1 MALLPEQERPALVR
15 FAFAVVAVAAA
26 TFARLPLQGRNVT
39 DLIQVSPQVVGTSVA
54 GQNNRYNNL
63 QIDGG
68 VNNDVFGLAETGSP
82 GGQARARPIPVE
94 AVKEFQVQVHG
105 DPR

>member
-1 MALLPEQERPALVR
+1 
-15 FAFAVVAVAAA
+15 
-26 TFARLPLQGRNVT
+26 
-39 DLIQVSPQVVGTSVA
+39 VVGTSVA

-94 AVKEFQVQVHG
+94 AVKEFRSWWRRSTCG
-105 DPR
+105 RAALLAAW